1 MRFQP
6 SYTLFHHRY
15 LYIVI
20 SRGNGCSF
28 SRLAL
33 KIESKCNCFAV
44 PGFLVSQSKHFKS
57 RDAVHIVHTVHK
69 GTEGGHV
76 DDDDDITATADHLQ
90 Y

>member
-57 RDAVHIVHTVHK
+57 RDAVHIVLTVHK